1 MLPRI
6 IPSLLLSDGALVKT
20 IKFGK
25 RQYIGD
31 PVNTINIFNRLEVD
45 ELVLLDIDAT
55 PRNQSV
61 ALDLV
66 AEVASEC
73 TAPLTYGGGIRST
86 RDIHQILS
94 AGVEKV
100 VLNTSAADDPRL
112 ISEAAAKFGSQAVV
126 VSIDVRRGFFG
137 KYSVYCNSGSK
148 TIANDL
154 QAYAAQVE
162 DAGAGEIFLN
172 SIDRDGM
179 MTGFDVEM
187 IKMVTSRVNIPV
199 IACGGAG
206 KRADLVAPVRDGGAS
221 AVAAGSLFVFQNA
234 ERGVLVN
241 FPTRRQIE
249 ELFT

>member
-6 IPSLLLSDGALVKT
+6 MPCLLLSDGALVKT
-20 IKFGK
+20 VKFGK
-25 RQYIGD
+25 RVYIGD

-55 PRNQSV
+55 PGNRPV
-61 ALDLV
+61 ALDLI

-86 RDIHQILS
+86 HDVHSVLS
-94 AGVEKV
+94 VGVEKV
-100 VLNTSAADDPRL
+100 VINTTAARDL
-112 ISEAAAKFGSQAVV
+112 SLVTEAAAKFGSQAIV

-137 KYSVYCNSGSK
+137 KYGAYCEGGRKSLAG
-148 TIANDL
+148 DL
-154 QAYAAQVE
+154 LTYVSRVE
-162 DAGAGEIFLN
+162 NAGAGEIFLN
-172 SIDRDGM
+172 SIDCDGTM
-179 MTGFDVEM
+179 AGFDVEM
-187 IKMVTSRVNIPV
+187 IKTVTERVGIPV

-206 KRADLVAPVRDGGAS
+206 KRTDLVAPFRDGGAS

-234 ERGVLVN
+234 ERGVLIN

-249 ELFT
+249 ELFA